1 MSTDDAA
8 PPPNDLDQLLGASV
22 EAAVR
27 MLSQEGEFYPFAL
40 AMTADGEV
48 VAPQVAPSSDRPTAD
63 EVAGLLRTALQESR
77 ATLRASALCSDV
89 RIRSDEGDER
99 DAIRIELEA
108 PQGDPL
114 VVVVPYADQTL
125 DEPFGMAGERRVF
138 A

>member
-40 AMTADGEV
+40 AMTAEGEV
-48 VAPQVAPSSDRPTAD
+48 VAPQVSPSSDRPTAD
-63 EVAGLLRTALQESR
+63 EVAGLLLTALQESR
-77 ATLRASALCSDV
+77 DTLRASALCSDV
-89 RIRSDEGDER
+89 RIRNDEGEER

-108 PQGDPL
+108 PEADPL
-114 VVVVPYADQTL
+114 VVVVPYAEQQLDQ
-125 DEPFGMAGERRVF
+125 PFGMPGERRVF
-138 A
+138 T

>member
-8 PPPNDLDQLLGASV
+8 PAPNDLDQLLGAAV

-48 VAPQVAPSSDRPTAD
+48 VAPQVSPSSDRPSAD
-63 EVAGLLRTALQESR
+63 EVAGLLLDALRDSR
-77 ATLRASALCSDV
+77 ETIRASAMCSDV
-89 RIRSDEGDER
+89 RIRSEEGEER

-108 PQGDPL
+108 PEADPL
-114 VVVVPYADQTL
+114 VVVVPYADQKL
-125 DEPFGMAGERRVF
+125 DQPFGMPGERRVF
-138 A
+138 S